1 MNRNELIVQVLE
13 DLNKQSPDDGWSRAD
28 VKSALAAFEGAI
40 TNALGRGEP
49 VNLGGFMKFT
59 RKDTPAKPA
68 RDGVNPFTKEPMRF
82 AAKPASVTV
91 RATPLKALKDTV
103 AASSKKTARKKK

>member
-1 MNRNELIVQVLE
+1 MNRNELIVQVLDE
-13 DLNKQSPDDGWSRAD
+13 LNKQNEDWSRAD
-28 VKSALAAFEGAI
+28 VKNCLAAIESAV
-40 TNALGRGEP
+40 TDSLGRGEP

-68 RDGVNPFTKEPMRF
+68 RDGINPFTKEPMRF

-91 RATPLKALKDTV
+91 RATPLKALKDSV
-103 AASSKKTARKKK
+103 AAATKKSGARKKR